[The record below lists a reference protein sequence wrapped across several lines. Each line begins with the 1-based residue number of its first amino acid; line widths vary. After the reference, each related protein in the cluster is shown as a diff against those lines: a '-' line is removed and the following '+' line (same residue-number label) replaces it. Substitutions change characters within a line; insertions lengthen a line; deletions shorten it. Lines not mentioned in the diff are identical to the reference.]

1 MARKPDVSGLNA
13 LILDSITEGVFTVD
27 GDFRVTSFNA
37 EAERIIGIGRVDAIG
52 RPCHEVFRASICG
65 SACALRQTIKDGRP
79 RRNVRIDVLDARMEP
94 VPLSVSTAV
103 LKDRRGKMLGGVEIF
118 RDLSEMEALRRELT
132 RSAGFADMVGV
143 SRPMQ
148 DIFAQLPDV
157 AASDAPVLLQG
168 PSGSGKELVA
178 RAIHNLSD
186 RRDAALVLV
195 NCGAL
200 PDTLLESEL
209 FGHVRGAFTDAR
221 SSRSGRFRAADG
233 GTLLLDEIGEISPA
247 FQVKLLRV
255 LEDGEVTPLGSS
267 RSVRVNVRVIA
278 ATHRDLERLVREGR
292 FREDLYYRLR
302 VIPLSLPP
310 LRERREDIPLL
321 VDHLLIRLR
330 GRTGKPIQAVTPEAM
345 AILTAHDYP
354 GNVRELANILER
366 AFVLCHELAIG
377 AEHLPPDLLH
387 GAGAAAR
394 LKPSERRI
402 AEARPRTASG
412 ARRSP
417 EARRL
422 AQALEAHGWNRTR
435 TARALGIARNTLW
448 RRMKEYGLL

>member
-1 MARKPDVSGLNA
+1 MARKPDVGGLNA

-27 GDFRVTSFNA
+27 PDFRVTSFNA
-37 EAERIIGIGRVDAIG
+37 EAERIIGIGRGEAIG

-79 RRNVRIDVLDARMEP
+79 RRNVRIDVLDAGMEP

-103 LKDRRGKMLGGVEIF
+103 LKDRRGRMLGGVEIF
-118 RDLSEMEALRRELT
+118 RDLSEMEALRRELS
-132 RSAGFADMVGV
+132 RSTGFADMVGV
-143 SRPMQ
+143 SRAMQ
-148 DIFAQLPDV
+148 EIFAQLPDI
-157 AASDAPVLLQG
+157 AASEAPVLLQG

-178 RAIHNLSD
+178 RAIHNLSG
-186 RRDAALVLV
+186 RREAALVLV

-221 SSRSGRFRAADG
+221 TSRAGRFRSADG
-233 GTLLLDEIGEISPA
+233 GTLFLDEIGETSPA

-278 ATHRDLERLVREGR
+278 ATHRDLERLVAEGR

-302 VIPLSLPP
+302 VVPLALPP
-310 LRERREDIPLL
+310 LRERPEDIPLL
-321 VDHLLIRLR
+321 VDHLLTRLR
-330 GRTGKPIQAVTPEAM
+330 GRTGKPIQAVSPEAM
-345 AILTAHDYP
+345 AILSAHDFP

-366 AFVLCHELAIG
+366 AFVLCHELTIG
-377 AEHLPPDLLH
+377 AAHLPPELIR
-387 GAGAAAR
+387 GGGSR
-394 LKPSERRI
+394 PLKPSERRI
-402 AEARPRTASG
+402 AG
-412 ARRSP
+412 ARLSKRQGLSR

-422 AQALEAHGWNRTR
+422 VEALEAHGWNRTR

-448 RRMKEYGLL
+448 RRMKEYRLL